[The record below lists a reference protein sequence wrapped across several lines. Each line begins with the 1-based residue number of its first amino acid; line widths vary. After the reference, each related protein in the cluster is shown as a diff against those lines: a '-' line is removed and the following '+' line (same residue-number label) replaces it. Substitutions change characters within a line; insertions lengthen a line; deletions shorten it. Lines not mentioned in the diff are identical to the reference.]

1 MIIEAL
7 SNALPG
13 VSCQRTKKIFH
24 ISRRCVIA
32 VVITL
37 GTFGPTTALGGYS
50 AARSVATVAVF
61 SHATRPGRPPI
72 SSRWINPPDARPDPS
87 GEERV
92 VDQLYEKL
100 MRECARVLNG
110 HE

>member
-1 MIIEAL
+1 MIL
-7 SNALPG
+7 QPVCKPLPG
-13 VSCQRTKKIFH
+13 LSCQKATKIFH

-32 VVITL
+32 VFLTL

-50 AARSVATVAVF
+50 ETRSFATVTVF

-72 SSRWINPPDARPDPS
+72 SARRTDPPDARPDPS
-87 GEERV
+87 GEDGV
-92 VDQLYEKL
+92 VDHLYDEI
-100 MRECARVLNG
+100 MRESARVLNG